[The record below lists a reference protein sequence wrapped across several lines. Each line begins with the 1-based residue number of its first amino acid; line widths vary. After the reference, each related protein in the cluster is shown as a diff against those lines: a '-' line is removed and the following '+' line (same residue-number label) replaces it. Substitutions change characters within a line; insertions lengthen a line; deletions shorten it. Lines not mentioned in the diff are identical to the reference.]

1 LEDGEVATTFKN
13 RGLEGSVEIGH
24 ADIGR
29 MSGIIGL
36 QFQNSDFEALGEE
49 AFVPGTKTDSKALY
63 LYEELPIDDLKLS
76 FGGRLERTKIKS
88 DGGDKFGAAESKSFS
103 PHSLALGSLYQLTPE
118 WALAGNLSHNQRAPS

>member
-1 LEDGEVATTFKN
+1 DNGYAGISYSTFNNEYGVPGHSHGGGDGVIIDQNSDRWDFASEFRDLGTIIDRVKVRLAHTDYIHEELEDGEVATTFKN

-49 AFVPGTKTDSKALY
+49 AFV
-63 LYEELPIDDLKLS
+63 
-76 FGGRLERTKIKS
+76 R
-88 DGGDKFGAAESKSFS
+88 
-103 PHSLALGSLYQLTPE
+103 
-118 WALAGNLSHNQRAPS
+118 